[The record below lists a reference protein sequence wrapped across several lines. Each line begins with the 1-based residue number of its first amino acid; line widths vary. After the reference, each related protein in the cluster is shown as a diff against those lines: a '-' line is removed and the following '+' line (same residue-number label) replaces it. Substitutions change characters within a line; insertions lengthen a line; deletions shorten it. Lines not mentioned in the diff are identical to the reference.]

1 MLNDTSF
8 DAGAGRSLAGHAPS
22 LPIVLIAHRDLR
34 VRRRAARTM
43 SPVAIVRPAPHALVV
58 EDVLRQYR
66 VAGVVLEL
74 EMPGVDLDAL
84 LDHNLVVIAAQADAR
99 TASRLS
105 GRGVELVAADES
117 PAELARRLRGFG
129 GRLRQR
135 VDQRQASAIDLAQ
148 QYRLTPAE
156 TELLV
161 RFVGGTARG
170 ELADRLGIAETSV
183 RSRVRGVC
191 RKLGVPHLEH
201 CYRLLF
207 EANLEG
213 VA

>member
-1 MLNDTSF
+1 MFNDTSF
-8 DAGAGRSLAGHAPS
+8 DAGAGRTQASGSTS
-22 LPIVLIAHRDLR
+22 LPIVLIAHRDLS
-34 VRRRAARTM
+34 VRRRAARTI
-43 SPVAIVRPAPHALVV
+43 SPMAIVRPAPHALVV
-58 EDVLRQYR
+58 EDVLRQHR

-84 LDHNLVVIAAQADAR
+84 LDQKLLVIAARADAR

-105 GRGVELVAADES
+105 GRRVDLVAADES
-117 PAELARRLRGFG
+117 PSEFARRLRGFG

-135 VDQRQASAIDLAQ
+135 LDHRQAAAYTLAQ
-148 QYRLTPAE
+148 QHRLTPAE
-156 TELLV
+156 TELLM
-161 RFVGGTARG
+161 RFVSGAARG
-170 ELADRLGIAETSV
+170 ELAELLGIAETSV

-213 VA
+213 AA